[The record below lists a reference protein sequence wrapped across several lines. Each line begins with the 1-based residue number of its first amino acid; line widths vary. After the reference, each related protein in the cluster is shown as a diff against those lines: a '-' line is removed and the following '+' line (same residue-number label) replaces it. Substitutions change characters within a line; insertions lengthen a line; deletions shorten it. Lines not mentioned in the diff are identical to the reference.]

1 MDAIAALLT
10 ADAIDPGILIL
21 GDEIM
26 PIIILVVGV
35 AAVLLFFIRGGRRR

>member
-21 GDEIM
+21 GDGIM
-26 PIIILVVGV
+26 PIIILVVAV
-35 AAVLLFFIRGGRRR
+35 ATVLLFLIRRGRRR